1 MLSDLLK
8 GYIYKQ
14 INIESINESV
24 SSILFIEQVTGF
36 FLKNGE
42 RGGK

>member
-14 INIESINESV
+14 INIESV

-36 FLKNGE
+36 FQKNE
-42 RGGK
+42 EKGGK